1 VIPVDR
7 DPTFL
12 DYWRLLWRARWW
24 ILGATVF
31 AAVITLGIA
40 RTLPKVYAARATVLP
55 PKESAPA
62 SLGAS
67 LSGMLTS
74 ALGGREGA
82 SINLPG
88 LSMSAGAVTTNQ
100 EIFVAVLRSRT
111 MRDDVLTH
119 FEATMGPGT
128 RARVGTVA
136 PLADPREKG
145 IISLVVEASDPKLAA
160 DVTNYYFEMLDKILE
175 RYADQAIR
183 RQEVIYAAQL
193 DRAAK
198 EVEAAENALLKF
210 QTDNRIL
217 AVGAGS
223 KGGGGGGTGASAA
236 ASLRSQIQALE
247 LQREVNRM
255 KYTDQHPMM
264 RENEKQIGELKRQY
278 SKELYGTAMEL
289 PPEAPGVRVTRREFF
304 VSAERMTPVQFAFLK
319 LARNLQLQEAY
330 YAAALQGLQQIRYGE
345 GASYGRVIV
354 LDPAIP
360 PGAPIR
366 PNVTLMVAGACGAAL
381 AATVLLIFF
390 LEYLR
395 RAKAH
400 EHELEALR
408 APTEPERRP
417 GRGGRN
423 GPTPRMP
430 APTREP
436 AGT

>member
-1 VIPVDR
+1 VIPTER

-12 DYWRLLWRARWW
+12 DYWRLLWGARWW
-24 ILGATVF
+24 ILGTTVI
-31 AAVITLGIA
+31 AVVITLGIA

-67 LSGMLTS
+67 ISGMLTS

-88 LSMSAGAVTTNQ
+88 LSMSAASVTTNQ

-111 MRDDVLTH
+111 MRDDVLKH
-119 FEATMGPGT
+119 FETMLGPRA

-145 IISLVVEASDPKLAA
+145 VISLVVEADDPKLAA

-175 RYADQAIR
+175 RYADQAVR

-198 EVEAAENALLKF
+198 EVELAEKALLKF

-223 KGGGGGGTGASAA
+223 KSGGGGETGASAA
-236 ASLRSQIQALE
+236 AGLRSQIQALE

-255 KYTDQHPMM
+255 KYTDQHPTM
-264 RENEKQIGELKRQY
+264 REIEKQIGEIKRQY

-289 PPEAPGVRVTRREFF
+289 PPEGPGVRGTRREFF

-319 LARNLQLQEAY
+319 LARNLQLQEAF
-330 YAAALQGLQQIRYGE
+330 YAAALQGLQQIRYGD

-366 PNVTLMVAGACGAAL
+366 PNVFLMGVGAAGAAL
-381 AATVLLIFF
+381 AASVLMIFF

-395 RAKAH
+395 RAKAR
-400 EHELEALR
+400 EREFEALR
-408 APTEPERRP
+408 VPVEPEPRP
-417 GRGGRN
+417 GRSQTN
-423 GPTPRMP
+423 GPTPRRP
-430 APTREP
+430 AAAHEP